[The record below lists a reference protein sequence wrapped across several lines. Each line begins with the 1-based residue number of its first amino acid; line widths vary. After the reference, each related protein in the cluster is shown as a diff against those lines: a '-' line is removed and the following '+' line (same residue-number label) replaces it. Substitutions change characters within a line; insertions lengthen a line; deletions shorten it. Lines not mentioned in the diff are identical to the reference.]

1 MSESLVI
8 DPLSEDASNTVLT
21 LINPGAGIDVMSQK
35 YPLADRDRLT
45 ASGADVEG
53 MPLVQSQFRARTIT
67 LEVRCFGTHTVMRA
81 KLAELTT
88 KVGKLARYGGTLQRT
103 LTNGDVIVFDI
114 QDADL
119 DVPADFYMVTK
130 NSAICTLTLLCK
142 PFGRGPT
149 TTYGSASETTLPE
162 LVFTVTA
169 PLGDVPALGKLEVT
183 EGSAVDQWFV
193 QWGLESHYY
202 PGSAAGTTTAALA
215 FSGVTR
221 LAYNGAAALAV
232 SGAANGT
239 VLNQGTLTTSY
250 GAMCSLASSGT
261 VYPTH
266 IGTYGVWARLYMGT
280 ANAGT
285 VTAALEWSQ
294 ADLLNYTRNDGTVLV
309 PSRKGAFLHTYLGQV
324 RLDKV
329 TTGVQRWDGRIIAKS
344 TTVGDD
350 LAVDR
355 LYLFPVL
362 DGYGEASGVQRA
374 FAPTVFS
381 ARDEF
386 EQTAG
391 ALTGKTLPTGGTW
404 GGAGDADDF
413 TMDTTG
419 HTAQRTA
426 VSDTATSARFGR
438 LVTASGPSL
447 AAVTVSAQVTSV
459 PASSGAYGGVIA
471 RYVDAS
477 NFVCATFRG
486 ASGPLTEFVL
496 FKFVGGV
503 ATTLRSSVVFTS
515 VDSGSVYLVVG
526 AAGNYWAAIAGVIA
540 LSGSDAD
547 LATGGALASGK
558 VGIVDWQPN
567 ATAATRSYDNFLA
580 YSPPADAA
588 MYASKKLSV
597 YHDHVGRQDSSGTAE
612 WKPSDYRGDYLHIP
626 PAQYGG
632 TARMIVKACRTDPYT
647 GVDSGID
654 DISAVLSVTPRYL
667 HIPE

>member
-8 DPLSEDASNTVLT
+8 DPISEDATNTVLT
-21 LINPGAGIDVMSQK
+21 LINPGAGIDVMTQE
-35 YPLADRDRLT
+35 YPAPDRDRLT

-67 LEVRCFGTHTVMRA
+67 LKVRCFGTHAVMRA
-81 KLAELTT
+81 KLAELTM

-103 LTNGDVIVFDI
+103 LTNADVIVFDI

-119 DVPADFYMVTK
+119 EVPADFYMVTK

-142 PFGRGPT
+142 PFGRGPVA
-149 TTYGSASETTLPE
+149 TYGSASETTLPE
-162 LVFTVTA
+162 LVFTVAA
-169 PLGDVPALGKLEVT
+169 PAGDVPALGKLELT

-202 PGSAAGTTTAALA
+202 PGASAGTTTAALA

-250 GAMCSLASSGT
+250 GALCSIASSGT

-294 ADLLNYTRNDGTVLV
+294 ADLLNYTRNDGTVLA
-309 PSRKGAFLHTYLGQV
+309 PSREGSFLHTYLGQV

-329 TTGVQRWDGRIIAKS
+329 TSGVQRWDGRIIAKS
-344 TTVGDD
+344 TTAGDD

-362 DGYGEASGVQRA
+362 DGYGEVSGVQRT
-374 FAPTVFS
+374 FAPTAFS

-386 EQTAG
+386 DQTAG
-391 ALTGKTLPTGGTW
+391 NLTGKTLPTGGTW
-404 GGAGDADDF
+404 AGAGDTDDF
-413 TMDTTG
+413 TLDTSA
-419 HTAQRTA
+419 HSASRVA
-426 VSDTATSARFGR
+426 VSDAATSLATGRIMTASSTTAMTATAA
-438 LVTASGPSL
+438 TA
-447 AAVTVSAQVTSV
+447 TVSNNL
-459 PASSGAYGGVIA
+459 GGQYEGLIL
-471 RYVDAS
+471 RYVDTS
-477 NFVCATFRG
+477 NFLAVLVDGYTFYIITRVAGVETTIDSVSVGALGLGTLTASVTAAGAVEATFVGTVNNG
-486 ASGPLTEFVL
+486 AWSLSG
-496 FKFVGGV
+496 
-503 ATTLRSSVVFTS
+503 RSS
-515 VDSGSVYLVVG
+515 
-526 AAGNYWAAIAGVIA
+526 A
-540 LSGSDAD
+540 
-547 LATGGALASGK
+547 LATGGALAAGA
-558 VGIVDWQPN
+558 VGIYDRNTSGV
-567 ATAATRSYDNFLA
+567 ASARTIDNFSA
-580 YSPPADAA
+580 YALPVDAA
-588 MYASKKLSV
+588 MYASKKLRI

-612 WKPSDYRGDYLHIP
+612 ARPSDYRGDYLKIP

-647 GVDSGID
+647 AVDSGID